1 MKKHCVRTNCNEST
15 VVSRVTSA
23 LAMLLV
29 FLFTMGVS
37 SCKNDDGDLT
47 KGSLNGTEWTC
58 VLQGTDDI
66 INICFKSKTVDC
78 FLTYTGALKGQVSSC
93 DYKKDGKFITF
104 DDLSL
109 TLYPYTL
116 DSYTRVFKSA
126 KISGDVMEV
135 YTDLVQTV
143 SKPTPAYTLRRVK

>member
-109 TLYPYTL
+109 TVNSNTK
-116 DSYTRVFKSA
+116 VFKSA
-126 KISGDVMEV
+126 KITGDIMVV
-135 YTDLVQTV
+135 YSDLVQAST
-143 SKPTPAYTLRRVK
+143 KPHPVYTLRRVK